1 MLMLALRML
10 RHRIGSAVAT
20 LVALTCG
27 VTILMSMGL
36 LVESGM
42 RFTPAPQRYAA
53 ADILVAD
60 RDMTVETT
68 EFGET
73 TTVAVDLP
81 TGGTVPVTLAERIGR
96 LPGVAVAAADR
107 SIQAVVT
114 VQDTAQEAVAHGWSS
129 AALTPYQIVDGNQ
142 PDKTDEVAIDVRLAT
157 AAGAQLRPGDQI
169 PVLAAGAVREYRV
182 SGIVERTAGGDSP
195 SALFF
200 TDDHAAALSPDPDRA
215 GLIGIVL
222 ARGADSAAVTAEV
235 GRLAAESGATVHT
248 GTERGKLEQSEALA
262 AADMLIQLGAAF
274 GGYVA
279 GLVMFVVAGTIG
291 LAVRHRRRDL
301 ALLRAIAATPGQVRL
316 MIVAEVAQLSIV
328 SVVLGIPAGLWAADW
343 VHGQL
348 LTRGFIP
355 HGLPLDGGVV
365 SAVAVSA
372 ATVLASVSAALIAAR
387 RTVRIRPTEA
397 LGEVAVESA
406 RSSRA
411 RLVAGL
417 VALGGGVGLT
427 MFTTAVGGQ
436 AALGAATGMLFVFVL
451 AAALLAPWIN
461 RYAARVL
468 GPVLRAVWGDS
479 GYLAAANLRAN
490 AQGMATVLT
499 ALVLSVGFGGSI
511 WFLQDNLQQETL
523 AQTRDGMLAQHALV
537 SAVGL
542 PATAVADAREVPG
555 VIAATGIRRTSV
567 IVPMMGGAEP
577 VAAQAIDPDG
587 ADQTLDLS
595 VTRGSL
601 ADLRGK
607 TVALSSMQASSQGVD
622 LGDQVE
628 MWLGDGTPVSLR
640 LVAIYDRGL
649 AYGDVTLNR
658 ETADGHTP
666 TNLDDQV
673 LIRTEPGNGEISAG
687 LAGLVERYPG
697 SGLIDTGAID
707 AQLATDLALS
717 AWLNKLL
724 IGVMVGYAAL
734 AAANTM
740 IMAALARGRELALL
754 RLVGV
759 TTRQAKRMVHAEQVG
774 LLGTS
779 LLIGG
784 AIAAVTLVSVVRK
797 LTGELVPYVP
807 PLGWVSI
814 IGGTTLLA
822 LVTTV
827 APISALLRRPPVD
840 SIGIKE

>member
-1 MLMLALRML
+1 MLMLTVRML
-10 RHRIGSAVAT
+10 RRRIGSAVAT

-27 VTILMSMGL
+27 VMILMSMGL

-53 ADILVAD
+53 ADMLVAK
-60 RDMTVETT
+60 RDMTVQTT
-68 EFGET
+68 EFGQT
-73 TTVAVDLP
+73 TTVTVDLP
-81 TGGTVPVTLAERIGR
+81 TGGTVPVTLAERIR
-96 LPGVAVAAADR
+96 QLPDVTVAAADR
-107 SIQAVVT
+107 SIPAVVPLR
-114 VQDTAQEAVAHGWSS
+114 DSAQEAVAHGWSS
-129 AALTPYQIVDGNQ
+129 AALTPYRIVDGTQ
-142 PDKTDEVAIDVRLAT
+142 PDTTDEVAIDARLAT
-157 AAGAQLRPGDQI
+157 AAGAQLGPGDQI
-169 PVLAAGAVREYRV
+169 PVLAGGAMREYRV
-182 SGIVERTAGGDSP
+182 SGVVARTGAGDGP

-200 TDDHAAALSPDPDRA
+200 TDDHAAALSPDPDRT
-215 GLIGIVL
+215 GLIGIIL
-222 ARGADSAAVTAEV
+222 ARGADSAAMAAEV
-235 GRLAAESGATVHT
+235 GRLAADSGAKVYT

-279 GLVMFVVAGTIG
+279 GIVLFVVAGTVG

-316 MIVAEVAQLSIV
+316 MIVAEVAQVSIV
-328 SVVLGIPAGLWAADW
+328 SVVLGIPAGLWVTDW

-348 LTRGFIP
+348 TTRGFIP
-355 HGLPLDGGVV
+355 DGFPLDGGVL
-365 SAVAVSA
+365 SALAVGA
-372 ATVLASVSAALIAAR
+372 ATLLVAMAAALLAAR
-387 RTVRIRPTEA
+387 RTVKIRPTEA
-397 LGEVAVESA
+397 LGEVAVEPA
-406 RSSRA
+406 RSSPI

-417 VALGGGVGLT
+417 VALGGGVALT
-427 MFTTAVGGQ
+427 MFTTAARGS
-436 AALGAATGMLFVFVL
+436 AALGAALGMVYVFVL

-461 RYAARVL
+461 RYAAQAL

-499 ALVLSVGFGGSI
+499 ALVLSVGFGGSV
-511 WFLQDNLQQETL
+511 WFLQDNLQRESI

-537 SAVGL
+537 SAAGL
-542 PATAVADAREVPG
+542 PATAVADARKIPG
-555 VIAATGIRRTSV
+555 VVAATGIRRTTV
-567 IVPMMGGAEP
+567 IVPVMGAAEP

-587 ADQTLDLS
+587 ADRTLDLK
-595 VTRGSL
+595 VTEGSL
-601 ADLRGK
+601 TDLRGA
-607 TVALSSMQASSQGVD
+607 TVALSTLQASSQGVD

-628 MWLGDGTPVSLR
+628 MWLGDGTPVTLR
-640 LVAIYDRGL
+640 LVAIYERGL
-649 AYGDVTLNR
+649 AHGDVTLNR
-658 ETADGHTP
+658 DTVNGHTP

-673 LIRTEPGNGEISAG
+673 LIRTEPGSGETFAG

-697 SGLIDTGAID
+697 SDLIDTGGID
-707 AQLATDLALS
+707 AQLATDLALN

-734 AAANTM
+734 AAGNTM

-759 TTRQAKRMVHAEQVG
+759 TTRQVKRMVYAEQVG

-784 AIAAVTLVSVVRK
+784 AIAAVTLVSVVRM
-797 LTGELVPYVP
+797 LTGQPVPYVP
-807 PLGWVSI
+807 PLGWISI

-822 LVTTV
+822 LVTTI
-827 APISALLRRPPVD
+827 APISALLRTPPVN
-840 SIGIKE
+840 SIGVKE